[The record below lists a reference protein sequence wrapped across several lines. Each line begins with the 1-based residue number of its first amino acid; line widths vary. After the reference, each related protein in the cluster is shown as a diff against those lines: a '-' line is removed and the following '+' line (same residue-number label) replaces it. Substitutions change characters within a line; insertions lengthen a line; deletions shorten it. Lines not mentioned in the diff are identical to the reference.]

1 MNGGKDNNNNKGR
14 EFISLL
20 ERGIIR
26 KNILPNTSDDYS
38 DWQEDRDL
46 FLYKRFLQSFAFDDI
61 LECEVKKYNGDE
73 V

>member
-1 MNGGKDNNNNKGR
+1 MNGGKDNKGR

-26 KNILPNTSDDYS
+26 KILPNTSDDYS

-46 FLYKRFLQSFAFDDI
+46 FLYKKFLQSFAFDDI